1 MVREGSDVDVKTYNV
16 AMTACELASQWQRG
30 LMLMK
35 DRAQAVTW
43 KLKLPNKAWDFAMGH
58 VDLFNDL

>member
-35 DRAQAVTW
+35 DRVQATW
-43 KLKLPNKAWDFAMGH
+43 TLKPNKAWDFAMG
-58 VDLFNDL
+58 